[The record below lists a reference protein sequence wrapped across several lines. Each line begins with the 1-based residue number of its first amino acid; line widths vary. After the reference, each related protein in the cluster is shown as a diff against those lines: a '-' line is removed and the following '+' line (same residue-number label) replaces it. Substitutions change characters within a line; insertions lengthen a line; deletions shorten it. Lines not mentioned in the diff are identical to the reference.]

1 MCFFESPPLI
11 LGVILPVEIR
21 YSTFGGH
28 GGSGMSDKG
37 EENDGTRTN
46 PWGKTGSRGEKFICL
61 RGELGTC
68 MGKLLGAFWPRA
80 AAAFPH
86 LTIERLGRGV
96 QRRRSSRA
104 GVQRL
109 AV

>member
-1 MCFFESPPLI
+1 
-11 LGVILPVEIR
+11 
-21 YSTFGGH
+21 
-28 GGSGMSDKG
+28 
-37 EENDGTRTN
+37 
-46 PWGKTGSRGEKFICL
+46 
-61 RGELGTC
+61 

-109 AV
+109 AVEEWGRTWFFKIGNELPY